1 MKLLVMGLGAAAAAF
16 FLRGRLRGLF
26 GGGGGDVRDAAAS
39 YARTDGGAVSTM
51 AGGDTTT
58 ADAGG
63 NDDAGGIDDATLA
76 RKVETEI
83 FRDEAVPKG
92 QINVNAQYGRVQ
104 LRGEVPNED
113 MLRDLVERT
122 RQIDGVRDVESL
134 LHLPGQEAPM
144 HQ

>member
-16 FLRGRLRGLF
+16 FLRDRLRGLF

-39 YARTDGGAVSTM
+39 YARSDSGESGSASTGG
-51 AGGDTTT
+51 T
-58 ADAGG
+58 ATV
-63 NDDAGGIDDATLA
+63 DAGGIDDATLA

-122 RQIDGVRDVESL
+122 RNIEGVRDVESL